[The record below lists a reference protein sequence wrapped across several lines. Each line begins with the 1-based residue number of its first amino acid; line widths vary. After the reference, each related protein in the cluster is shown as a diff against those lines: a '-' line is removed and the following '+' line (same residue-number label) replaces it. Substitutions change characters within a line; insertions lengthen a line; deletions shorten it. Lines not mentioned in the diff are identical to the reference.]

1 MTPHLTLL
9 LVYLFRVRAHSTAS
23 PSKQG
28 TSSHSARA
36 AAAKA
41 QPAAGAGAGAG
52 AGSAMASAQG
62 LSSSTAKPA
71 SAAAA
76 VASTSAGTSAAHMSI
91 AGCTYYKHGKKIL
104 QGKSHCSSSTCVLRL
119 ILRLTSA
126 CAAMTGVS
134 QSLALDMLFHR
145 VYKVSISN
153 CSYNNSTLPL

>member
-52 AGSAMASAQG
+52 VGVGSVTASAQG

-119 ILRLTSA
+119 TSA

-134 QSLALDMLFHR
+134 QTLALDMLFHR